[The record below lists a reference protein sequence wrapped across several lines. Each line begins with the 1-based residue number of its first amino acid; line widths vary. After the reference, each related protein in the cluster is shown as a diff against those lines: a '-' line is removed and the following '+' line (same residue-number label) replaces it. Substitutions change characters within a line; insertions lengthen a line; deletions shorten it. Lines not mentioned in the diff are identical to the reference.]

1 MKSYEC
7 LNKYLSLNECSALN
21 VDGSEPISGIL
32 SSTSTIYSNVD
43 DPQLLITLRFNQ
55 NVNITQIKIE
65 SGNNKEICPNELK
78 IFVGREDL
86 DFDDVIDMNPT
97 EKFDLSKNLGKLMR
111 VNIPRFRNVNLM
123 TLFFYN
129 NDAEKIQI
137 NSIKLYGEGGKTNID
152 FGEMKK
158 NPVT

>member
-7 LNKYLSLNECSALN
+7 LNQYLSLNECSALN
-21 VDGSEPISGIL
+21 VDGSEPITGIL
-32 SSTSTIYSNVD
+32 TSSSTIFSNAD
-43 DPQLLITLRFNQ
+43 DPQILITLRFDQ
-55 NVNITQIKIE
+55 NVNITQILVE
-65 SGNNKEICPNELK
+65 SGSNKEIAPNELK
-78 IFVGREDL
+78 VFVGREDL
-86 DFDDVIDMNPT
+86 DFDDVADMNPT

-123 TLFFYN
+123 TLFLSN

-137 NSIKLYGEGGKTNID
+137 NSIKLYGEGGKTKID

>member
-1 MKSYEC
+1 M
-7 LNKYLSLNECSALN
+7 NK
-21 VDGSEPISGIL
+21 D
-32 SSTSTIYSNVD
+32 
-43 DPQLLITLRFNQ
+43 
-55 NVNITQIKIE
+55 
-65 SGNNKEICPNELK
+65 ICPNELK
-78 IFVGREDL
+78 VFVGREDL
-86 DFDDVIDMNPT
+86 DFDDVVDMNPT
-97 EKFDLSKNLGKLMR
+97 EKFDLSKNMGKLMR